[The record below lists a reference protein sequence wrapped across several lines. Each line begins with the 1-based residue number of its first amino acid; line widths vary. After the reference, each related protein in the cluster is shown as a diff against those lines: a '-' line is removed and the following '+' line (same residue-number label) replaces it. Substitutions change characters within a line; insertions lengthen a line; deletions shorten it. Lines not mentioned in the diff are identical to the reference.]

1 MDLVELSKK
10 LISYQSNHKNSEE
23 LKACLDFCSEFFEDT
38 GLLQKRYLSKGVE
51 SLVILTH
58 DTIEPNVLL
67 LGHIDVIP
75 APAEYFSPRVEDD
88 RLYGIGSLDMK
99 AFVAT
104 SMILMRE
111 IQDINPDL
119 KIALAIVTD
128 EESGG
133 HNGTQYLAETIG
145 YKPGVVLV
153 PDDGEDINNLVV
165 ETKHILQVRLVSKG
179 KASHA
184 CQPWY
189 GSNAIDTL
197 INAYTKFKQMLPEN
211 INIQPDQGE
220 WVSTVNVGV
229 IKGGIAINEVP
240 DNASI
245 DIDIRLVFPMTKQDI
260 LNILDTVTS
269 ENVTY
274 EIISEGYPTNLDIN
288 NPIIKTYYDSIT
300 SVIGSKANLFK
311 SGGGTDGRYFSALGI
326 PVIVHQGA
334 GGNCQSYDEYISIS
348 SQKQLLDIQKNFLKN
363 LKL

>member
-1 MDLVELSKK
+1 MNLIELTKK
-10 LISYQSNHKNSEE
+10 IISFQSHHENGEQ
-23 LKACLDFCSEFFEDT
+23 LKACLDFCSEFFNDK
-38 GLLQKRYLSKGVE
+38 GLIQKRYSSNGVE
-51 SLVILTH
+51 SLVISTH

-75 APAEYFSPRVEDD
+75 APAEYFNPKVEDD

-104 SMILMRE
+104 SMMLMKE
-111 IQDINPDL
+111 TSNINPNL

-145 YKPGVVLV
+145 YKPDVVLV

-165 ETKHILQVRLVSKG
+165 ETKHILQIRLTSKG

-189 GSNAIDTL
+189 GSNAIDGLLDTY
-197 INAYTKFKQMLPEN
+197 AKFKKMLPEN
-211 INIQPDQGE
+211 INIQPEQGE
-220 WVSTVNVGV
+220 WVSTVNAGV
-229 IKGGIAINEVP
+229 IKGGIAVNEVP
-240 DNASI
+240 DDASM
-245 DIDIRLVFPMTKQDI
+245 DMDIRLVSPMAKQDI
-260 LNILDTVTS
+260 VNILEQIS
-269 ENVTY
+269 SKNISY
-274 EIISEGYPTNLDIN
+274 EITSEGYPTNLDIN

-300 SVIGSKANLFK
+300 AVIGSKVNLFK

-326 PVIVHQGA
+326 PVIVHQGS

-348 SQKQLLDIQKNFLKN
+348 SQKQLLEIQKNFLKN